1 MISLDVTA
9 LFINIPKELVLRA
22 IKKHWN
28 DIAPNTKFNLSQF
41 LYAVEIILDS
51 TSFSFNGKFYEQI
64 FGSPMGSPLSSILT
78 DIVRDDLKTHC
89 LGFFSFA
96 VPVFYRYVD
105 DIFAIV
111 PRAKIDEINVIF
123 NSYHQRLKFTHEI
136 ESDSC
141 INFLNTSD
149 PKPTCSNRYI
159 NFYSNHPFKYKI
171 NTIFNLVDH
180 AILLSDDQ
188 FHDKNIDVMKQ
199 ILLNN
204 CFLTHVINHYICKKL
219 NFLKHRVNS
228 IPGNG
233 ESSTDKPSYI
243 ALSFVEGLSDDID
256 RMFKNMGFTVIYNIP
271 KKLNSLIKR
280 GKDGLPISNRT
291 EVVYKINCKNYS
303 ASYIGQ
309 AKRYLST
316 RVKEHFN
323 NIKMHA
329 SNLSVISK
337 HKLEFNHDF
346 DWSAPDILHNEK
358 YLRKRE
364 LAEMFFIKKFDNI
377 INSQKNTEN
386 LNNIY
391 DKLIK
396 VV

>member
-9 LFINIPKELVLRA
+9 LFTNIPKELVLRA
-22 IKKHWN
+22 IEKRWN

-41 LYAVEIILDS
+41 LCAVEIILDS

-64 FGSPMGSPLSSILT
+64 FGSPMGSLLSSILT
-78 DIVRDDLKTHC
+78 DIVMDDLETHC

-96 VPVFYRYVD
+96 VPVYYRYVD

-111 PRAKIDEINVIF
+111 PRAKINEINVIF

-180 AILLSDDQ
+180 VILLSDDQ
-188 FHDKNIDVMKQ
+188 FHDKNIDVVKQ

-204 CFLTHVINHYICKKL
+204 CFPTHVINRYIYKRL
-219 NFLKHRVNS
+219 IFLKHRVNS

-243 ALSFVEGLSDDID
+243 ALPFVEGLSDDIG
-256 RMFKNMGFTVIYNIP
+256 RMFKNMGLTVIYNIP

-280 GKDGLPISNRT
+280 GKDGLLISNRM

-303 ASYIGQ
+303 ASYISQ
-309 AKRYLST
+309 TKRYLST

-346 DWSAPDILHNEK
+346 DWSAPDILHNEN
-358 YLRKRE
+358 LRKRE
-364 LAEMFFIKKFDNI
+364 IAEMFFIKKFDNT
-377 INSQKNTEN
+377 INSQKDTEN

-391 DKLIK
+391 DKLLK

>member
-1 MISLDVTA
+1 M
-9 LFINIPKELVLRA
+9 
-22 IKKHWN
+22 
-28 DIAPNTKFNLSQF
+28 
-41 LYAVEIILDS
+41 
-51 TSFSFNGKFYEQI
+51 
-64 FGSPMGSPLSSILT
+64 
-78 DIVRDDLKTHC
+78 DDLETHC
-89 LGFFSFA
+89 LSLLGFV
-96 VPVFYRYVD
+96 VPMYYRYVD

-111 PRAKIDEINVIF
+111 PRTKIDEINVIF
-123 NSYHQRLKFTHEI
+123 NIYHQRLKFTHEI

-141 INFLNTSD
+141 INFLNTSIIRSNGKILTNWCR
-149 PKPTCSNRYI
+149 KPTCSNRYI
-159 NFYSNHPFKYKI
+159 NFYSNHPFKYKLNI
-171 NTIFNLVDH
+171 IFSLVNH

-188 FHDKNIDVMKQ
+188 FHGKNIDVVKQ

-204 CFLTHVINHYICKKL
+204 CFPTHVINHYIYKRL

-243 ALSFVEGLSDDID
+243 ALPFVEGLSDCIG
-256 RMFKNMGFTVIYNIP
+256 RLFKNIGFTMVYNIP

-291 EVVYKINCKNYS
+291 KVR
-303 ASYIGQ
+303 YIGQ
-309 AKRYLST
+309 TKRHLNT
-316 RVKEHFN
+316 RIKEHFN
-323 NIKMHA
+323 NMKMHA

-337 HKLEFNHDF
+337 HKLEFDHDF

-358 YLRKRE
+358 YVRKRE
-364 LAEMFFIKKFDNI
+364 IAEMFFIKKFDNT
-377 INSQKNTEN
+377 INSQKDTEN

>member
-1 MISLDVTA
+1 M
-9 LFINIPKELVLRA
+9 
-22 IKKHWN
+22 
-28 DIAPNTKFNLSQF
+28 
-41 LYAVEIILDS
+41 
-51 TSFSFNGKFYEQI
+51 
-64 FGSPMGSPLSSILT
+64 
-78 DIVRDDLKTHC
+78 DDLETQC
-89 LGFFSFA
+89 MSLLSFA
-96 VPVFYRYVD
+96 VPVYYRYVD

-111 PRAKIDEINVIF
+111 PRAKVDEINLIF

-136 ESDSC
+136 ESDSY
-141 INFLNTSD
+141 INFLNTSVIRSNG
-149 PKPTCSNRYI
+149 KILTNWYRKATCSDRYI
-159 NFYSNHPFKYKI
+159 NFYSNHPFKYKL

-188 FHDKNIDVMKQ
+188 FHGKNIDVVKQ

-204 CFLTHVINHYICKKL
+204 CFPTHVINRYICKRL
-219 NFLKHRVNS
+219 NFLKHRSNS
-228 IPGNG
+228 ILDNG
-233 ESSTDKPSYI
+233 ESGTDKPSYI
-243 ALSFVEGLSDDID
+243 ALPFVEGLSGDVG
-256 RMFKNMGFTVIYNIP
+256 RLLKNMGFTVVYNIP

-291 EVVYKINCKNYS
+291 EVVYKINCKNCS

-309 AKRYLST
+309 TKRHLST
-316 RVKEHFN
+316 RVKEHCN

-337 HKLEFNHDF
+337 HKLEFDHDF

-358 YLRKRE
+358 HVRKRE
-364 LAEMFFIKKFDNI
+364 IAEMFFIKKFDNT
-377 INSQKNTEN
+377 INSQKDTEN